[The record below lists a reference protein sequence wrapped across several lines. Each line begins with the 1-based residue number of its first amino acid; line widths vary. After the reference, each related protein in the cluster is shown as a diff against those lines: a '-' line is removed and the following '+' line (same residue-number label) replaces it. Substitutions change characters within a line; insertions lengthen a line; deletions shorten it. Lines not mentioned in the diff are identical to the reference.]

1 VTSLDA
7 ERERVLQILAL
18 PDAQE
23 RVMDMLARAWHQGW
37 LESQRYMSGDPEVS
51 GQNPFRSV
59 RTNA

>member
-23 RVMDMLARAWHQGW
+23 RVMDMLARA
-37 LESQRYMSGDPEVS
+37 EVS